1 MTAGATSHEPRY
13 LPLIAPAHAAA
24 PLTPHRIGVLPGEG
38 SGPEIVRVAL
48 DVLDAVAQ
56 VTGDVFDVRVGG
68 AIGIDAEREAGV
80 ALSADVAAF
89 CAETFA
95 AGGAVLA
102 GAGGGRFVYDLR
114 RRFDLFCKLNPIR
127 PRRELAGATR
137 LSCRGP
143 AEVDLLVV
151 RENTEGVYFSEWG
164 GPHGEAPARELV
176 QHATHGERGIRRIV
190 GAAARIARLR
200 RGRLAVV
207 VKRGGLP
214 ELSALWEECARD
226 ASAAHG
232 VALASLD
239 VDLAA
244 YRIVQEPETLD
255 VVVAPNLFA
264 DVLSDLGGV
273 IAGSRALTFGG
284 SFSATGAAVYQT
296 NHGSAHDLARSDRA
310 NPAGQVLALA
320 MLLRE
325 SFALEHAAAL
335 VEESLASVWASGVRT
350 ADLAEPGARVV
361 GTRAFGEYLTAAVLA
376 REARSI
382 AETA

>member
-1 MTAGATSHEPRY
+1 MRNPPTPRPSTRFLSCITERVSGAREPR
-13 LPLIAPAHAAA
+13 
-24 PLTPHRIGVLPGEG
+24 RIGVLAGEG
-38 SGPEIVRVAL
+38 SGPEIVHVAL
-48 DVLDAVAQ
+48 DVLEAVSER
-56 VTGDVFDVRVGG
+56 TGVVFDVREGG
-68 AIGIDAEREAGV
+68 LIGIDAEREAGV
-80 ALSADVAAF
+80 ALTDSVAAF

-127 PRRELAGATR
+127 TWRELHDVAR
-137 LSCRGP
+137 LRCRRP
-143 AEVDLLVV
+143 DEVDVLVV
-151 RENTEGVYFSEWG
+151 RENVSGVYYSDWHE
-164 GPHGEAPARELV
+164 ERAPSGATILHQRSVHDE
-176 QHATHGERGIRRIV
+176 HAIRRIV
-190 GAAARIARLR
+190 GAAARMAALR

-214 ELSALWEECARD
+214 ELSVLWESAARD
-226 ASAAHG
+226 A
-232 VALASLD
+232 ALASGIEASALD

-244 YRIVQEPETLD
+244 YRLVQEPESLD

-273 IAGSRALTFGG
+273 VAGSRALTWGG
-284 SFSATGAAVYQT
+284 SFGGDGAAVYQT

-325 SFALEHAAAL
+325 SFALAHEAELIERAL
-335 VEESLASVWASGVRT
+335 GDVWSRGVRT
-350 ADLAEPGARVV
+350 ADLAEPGARAV
-361 GTRAFGEYLTAAVLA
+361 GTRDFGRLLT
-376 REARSI
+376 EALRV
-382 AETA
+382 AEPDRLPESA